1 MLHVVKNKINKLM
14 INSVITVLNWSHYR
28 NTIDC
33 MKSIYQ
39 NDKNFDVFL
48 IDNGSDNEK

>member
-14 INSVITVLNWSHYR
+14 INSVIVLINWSDCR
-28 NTIDC
+28 GTIEC

-39 NDKNFDVFL
+39 NAGNIDVFL
-48 IDNGSDNEK
+48 IDNGLDNEK